1 MEGCGQKAG
10 VQSAAREYLGFVTVR
25 RHVRRALVR
34 MWDSKS
40 ADGIAPAQLRR
51 LAERGLAERAGGSG
65 GWELTC
71 PGRWHAIA
79 AVLGMRPVDLFVA
92 SDMYAYYSALRGR
105 GTSGGYSL
113 KPIEAALDS
122 ILGPKSVRNMVWAMR
137 SCGMIIRLAPKLYAV
152 TDAGAARLAPY
163 HDDLHDL
170 RAYVRRRLAW

>member
-1 MEGCGQKAG
+1 MGWCGWNAS
-10 VQSAAREYLGFVTVR
+10 VQSEAREYLGLVIVR

-34 MWDSKS
+34 MWSSKS

-51 LAERGLAERAGGSG
+51 LAGRGLAERAGG
-65 GWELTC
+65 GWALTC

-79 AVLGMRPVDLFVA
+79 AVLGMRPVELFVA
-92 SDMYAYYSALRGR
+92 SDMYAYYSVLKGR

-122 ILGPKSVRNMVWAMR
+122 VLGPKSVRNMVWAMR

-170 RAYVRRRLAW
+170 RAHVRRRLAW